1 MNRTSA
7 SNLLATVGLLAIMIA
22 ALFPLIHLAAL
33 WGRYIYAA
41 GAVLLLVGRII
52 APKVEGASIRLRRLI
67 RVEVWTAI
75 IFIVGAVFMFL
86 PSAGPTDWIAFTLAG
101 GVLTIYTSLMI
112 PRQKADKK
120 R

>member
-7 SNLLATVGLLAIMIA
+7 SNLMATVGLLSIMTA
-22 ALFPLIHLAAL
+22 ALFPLIHIAAI
-33 WGRYIYAA
+33 WGRYLYAA
-41 GAVLLLVGRII
+41 GALLLLIGRFV
-52 APKVEGASIRLRRLI
+52 APKVTDASLRLRRLI
-67 RVEVWTAI
+67 RVEIWTVI

-101 GVLTIYTSLMI
+101 GLLTIYTSIMI